1 MIERAFSVIK
11 EKWRIL
17 KHFLSYPMEKQAK
30 IIITCMTLHN
40 FIRNSHETDDLFDMC
55 GQDEDFVPC
64 DEDAT
69 SYHSQLYGQK
79 ESDMNALRDSITNAL
94 MAMY

>member
-17 KHFLSYPMEKQAK
+17 KHFLSYPMEKQEK

-64 DEDAT
+64 DEGAT